1 MMATVNFRM
10 WNLNGYKT
18 IFTKFYISVLVL
30 FVTSYIFHTWL
41 RKTIVIRALVCS
53 FHDKNNN
60 STCIHHK
67 QCAALGCKV
76 QYSTNNKFYFLF
88 ADRVQP
94 GPHHLSDME
103 WKVGRHTKGFSIYC
117 FMTNHG
123 TENGFW
129 KPLSVY
135 FHQQTWDHVTTIH
148 PVRSLQRGDGQTLGA
163 SKVHSVL
170 KLPSWNIAPYS

>member
-1 MMATVNFRM
+1 MATVNFRT

-53 FHDKNNN
+53 FNDKNNDC
-60 STCIHHK
+60 TCLHHK
-67 QCAALGCKV
+67 ECAAMGCKV

-103 WKVGRHTKGFSIYC
+103 WKVGRHTKGFFYLLFYDKPWHWKWFLKTTLCLFSS
-117 FMTNHG
+117 TNMG
-123 TENGFW
+123 SCDNDTPSMIITAGN
-129 KPLSVY
+129 
-135 FHQQTWDHVTTIH
+135 
-148 PVRSLQRGDGQTLGA
+148 GQTLGT

-170 KLPSWNIAPYS
+170 KLPSWNIAPSS